1 MPINNI
7 QARLETLRTEYQ
19 SGQDALKALQEQQ
32 AELENTMLRIA
43 GAIQVLE
50 ELEGAEKQTPDDQAQ

>member
-19 SGQDALKALQEQQ
+19 SGQDALKALREQQ

-50 ELEGAEKQTPDDQAQ
+50 ELEAGI

>member
-7 QARLETLRTEYQ
+7 HASLETLRTEYQ
-19 SGQDALKALQEQQ
+19 SGQDALKALREQQ
-32 AELENTMLRIA
+32 AELEKTMLRIA

-50 ELEGAEKQTPDDQAQ
+50 EVEAAEKQTPDDQAQ

>member
-1 MPINNI
+1 MPIMNF
-7 QARLETLRTEYQ
+7 QARLQALRTEYQ

-32 AELENTMLRIA
+32 AELEKTMLRIA

-50 ELEGAEKQTPDDQAQ
+50 EVEAAEKQTPDDQEQ

>member
-1 MPINNI
+1 MPIMDI
-7 QARLETLRTEYQ
+7 QARLQALRTEYQ

-32 AELENTMLRIA
+32 AELEKTMLRIA

-50 ELEGAEKQTPDDQAQ
+50 EVVAAEKQTPDDQEQ

>member
-7 QARLETLRTEYQ
+7 HARLQALRTEYQ
-19 SGQDALKALQEQQ
+19 SGQDALKALREQQ
-32 AELENTMLRIA
+32 AELEKTMLRIA

-50 ELEGAEKQTPDDQAQ
+50 ELEAAEKQTPDDQAQ

>member
-7 QARLETLRTEYQ
+7 HARLQTLRTEYQ
-19 SGQDALKALQEQQ
+19 SGQDALKALREQQ
-32 AELENTMLRIA
+32 AELENTMLRIE

-50 ELEGAEKQTPDDQAQ
+50 ELEAAEKQTPDDQAQ

>member
-19 SGQDALKALQEQQ
+19 NGQDALKALREQQ
-32 AELENTMLRIA
+32 AELEKTMLRIA

-50 ELEGAEKQTPDDQAQ
+50 EVEAAEKQTPEDQAQ

>member
-7 QARLETLRTEYQ
+7 QARLQELRTEYQ
-19 SGQDALKALQEQQ
+19 SGQDALKALREQQ
-32 AELENTMLRIA
+32 ADLEKTMLRIA

-50 ELEGAEKQTPDDQAQ
+50 EVVAAEKQTPDDQEQ